1 MLVLGFEC
9 LRAAKRLLS
18 SAASCTASPP
28 SSPVRSHR
36 SLPCFLV
43 VGGVLQL
50 VSEVTV
56 LGLADGGVY
65 EDAKCAGAAGLPM
78 VTRGMVRCR
87 QSATALYLLVII
99 LLRAERGVS
108 ASTTVVAM
116 ETLFVP
122 AVTNLHQ
129 T

>member
-1 MLVLGFEC
+1 
-9 LRAAKRLLS
+9 
-18 SAASCTASPP
+18 
-28 SSPVRSHR
+28 
-36 SLPCFLV
+36 
-43 VGGVLQL
+43 L

-78 VTRGMVRCR
+78 VTRGMVRWR
-87 QSATALYLLVII
+87 QSATALYLIVII
-99 LLRAERGVS
+99 LLRADENS
-108 ASTTVVAM
+108 SPSTAVVAM

-122 AVTNLHQ
+122 AVTNLFQ